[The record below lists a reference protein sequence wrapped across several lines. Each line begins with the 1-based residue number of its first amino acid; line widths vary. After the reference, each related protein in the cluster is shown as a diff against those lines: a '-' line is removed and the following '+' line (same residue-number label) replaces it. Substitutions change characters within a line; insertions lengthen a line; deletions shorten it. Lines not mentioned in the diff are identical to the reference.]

1 MTISVQVA
9 NGVHFLAADWPGV
22 AVGND
27 FLRHLRARAF
37 SPATV
42 RAHAFDVANLARF
55 LEEQNLA
62 LAPGGADGRLRLGR
76 LAGRRT
82 PAMLRLASCVLI
94 EVHDEWQVSDRRYL
108 FEGS

>member
-1 MTISVQVA
+1 MAISVQVA

-42 RAHAFDVANLARF
+42 RAYAFDVANLARF

-62 LAPGGADGRLRLGR
+62 LAQVEPMDVFAWVDWQGGEPRRDAAPGQLRPDRGSR
-76 LAGRRT
+76 RVAG
-82 PAMLRLASCVLI
+82 L
-94 EVHDEWQVSDRRYL
+94 
-108 FEGS
+108 